1 MKLKRIFA
9 LFITVTVIFSLC
21 GCNAIL
27 DSMTRY
33 EKPEEELEYRW
44 SRDGHRYI
52 YSEKVKVFLGAP
64 GENEDSLFIKCYTDD
79 YFSSEILQGSFTKV
93 AWNDYK
99 LFILMDDTYY
109 MFDINAYE
117 LPEDENT
124 EPVYELK
131 EYSEE
136 EMEKLYPD
144 YESFNWYR
152 R

>member
-1 MKLKRIFA
+1 MKIKRFFVV
-9 LFITVTVIFSLC
+9 LITVTVIFSLC
-21 GCNAIL
+21 GCTAIL
-27 DSMTRY
+27 DSMTRR
-33 EKPEEELEYRW
+33 ENPEEQMEYIW
-44 SRDGHRYI
+44 GIDGDTYI
-52 YSEKVKVFLGAP
+52 YSDKVEVYLGAP
-64 GENEDSLFIKCYTDD
+64 GENEDSLYIKCYPDD
-79 YFSSEILQGSFTKV
+79 YLSGEILQGSFKKA

-99 LFILMDDTYY
+99 IFILMEDTYY

-117 LPEDENT
+117 VPADDNT

-136 EMEKLYPD
+136 EMKKLYPD

>member
-21 GCNAIL
+21 GCTAIL

-33 EKPEEELEYRW
+33 EKPEEQLEYIW
-44 SRDGHRYI
+44 GIDGDTYI
-52 YSEKVKVFLGAP
+52 YSDKVEVFLGAP
-64 GENEDSLFIKCYTDD
+64 GENEDSLFIKCYPDD
-79 YFSSEILQGSFTKV
+79 YISNEILQGSFTKV

-117 LPEDENT
+117 IPADDNT

-136 EMEKLYPD
+136 EFAKAYPD
-144 YESFNWYR
+144 SASFDWYGH
-152 R
+152 